1 MVKGRKPSQFGTINM
16 TESGSYRARYIGPD
30 GRRYSRTFP
39 DEETAADWLSANRSD
54 IAKDKWQSPTAKAYA
69 RMTVAEWAE
78 QWLSDG
84 AERWAERTARDYR
97 ARLRLHLL
105 PELGHKVLETVSRE
119 DIRRWHAR
127 LKKRCGPGATR
138 MAYMTT
144 RALFQA
150 AVELDMLSETPVKV
164 RGADRHNPVRRSER
178 DGEGYVLTPEE
189 VRNLANAMPDRLV
202 ALVWIGARCG
212 LRLGE
217 LMGLRRCDVD
227 LESRTIHVRR
237 QALACPGGVHESS
250 SLKTPSS
257 RRRVPIPPSLMPV
270 VEAHLQNFARR
281 GKNGLLF
288 PRPEP
293 DGRLRQ
299 HESPNTVREA
309 VKRAAATVGLPEDF
323 TPHDLRHTCLT
334 SVSRAGATLADVMAI
349 GGHRDSTVAMTYQ
362 HATAARLRDLTD
374 AVDKDYDGGSAA

>member
-164 RGADRHNPVRRSER
+164 RGADRHNPVRRIER

-257 RRRVPIPPSLMPV
+257 RRRVPIPPQVSCRLWRLTFRTLRAGVRMGCSFHGLSPMAGSV
-270 VEAHLQNFARR
+270 SMKARTP
-281 GKNGLLF
+281 F
-288 PRPEP
+288 
-293 DGRLRQ
+293 GRLSSGRL
-299 HESPNTVREA
+299 
-309 VKRAAATVGLPEDF
+309 LPWACRRISLP
-323 TPHDLRHTCLT
+323 TTCVIPVLRL
-334 SVSRAGATLADVMAI
+334 
-349 GGHRDSTVAMTYQ
+349 
-362 HATAARLRDLTD
+362 
-374 AVDKDYDGGSAA
+374 